1 MIADSDVEQTEIM
14 YVCDLLTYVTGYW
27 VQLMQIVE
35 LCTHCNIQAP
45 HWAQIIGVFVVP
57 GSAGVCHMPSLS
69 MPSQGAK
76 RGA

>member
-14 YVCDLLTYVTGYW
+14 YVCDLLTNVTGYW
-27 VQLMQIVE
+27 VQLMHIVE
-35 LCTHCNIQAP
+35 LCTHCKFPAP
-45 HWAQIIGVFVVP
+45 AEIIGVFVVP

-69 MPSQGAK
+69 MPSRGAK